1 MRLRSDFSQAR
12 TASRSRLAPSS
23 GAKWHSAARFHEV
36 LQKTCSTPCTKS
48 EQGAVDGLHSPEN
61 TSRYKPSN
69 FIDSRN
75 RRSTK
80 TLVLR
85 QLLRFTRLVRRPGLK
100 RSHSSNREARGEGE
114 QGSIAKRWLRRTRR
128 PVGGKI
134 EFRGVEQVCPVG
146 GEPGARAKI
155 ALMRLKRKR

>member
-1 MRLRSDFSQAR
+1 MRLSCDFSQAPV
-12 TASRSRLAPSS
+12 ALRSRLALSS
-23 GAKWHSAARFHEV
+23 SVKEHSAARFHE
-36 LQKTCSTPCTKS
+36 LMQNTPSKSCTKS
-48 EQGAVDGLHSPEN
+48 EQGAVDGLHSLEN
-61 TSRYKPSN
+61 TCRYKPSN
-69 FIDSRN
+69 FIDSKN

-85 QLLRFTRLVRRPGLK
+85 QLLKFTRLVRRPGLK
-100 RSHSSNREARGEGE
+100 RSHSSNREGRREGE
-114 QGSIAKRWLRRTRR
+114 QGSIAKCWLRRTRR